1 MNWLYPNPF
10 LHTWTIG
17 PEQID
22 HYHHVN
28 NVAYVKQLEVT
39 SWAHSNQ
46 LGLTI
51 EQYQQMDR
59 GMAISRHEINY
70 LAAAHEADVIDCATW
85 IVSCD
90 SKIKL
95 SRQFQFIRRR
105 DKATL
110 LTAKTDFVCIELSTG
125 LPKRMPKAFS
135 SVYGPAC
142 ISATPEL
149 K

>member
-1 MNWLYPNPF
+1 MNWLHPNPF
-10 LHTWTIG
+10 ILPWQIG
-17 PEQID
+17 PEYID

-28 NVAYVKQLEVT
+28 NVAYVKQLEIT

-51 EQYQQMDR
+51 EQYQSLDR

-70 LAAAHEADVIDCATW
+70 LAAAREGDVIDCATW

-95 SRQFQFIRRR
+95 SRQFQFIRRH
-105 DKATL
+105 DKVTL
-110 LTAKTDFVCIELSTG
+110 LTAQTDFVCIALSTG

-135 SVYGPAC
+135 AVYGPAC
-142 ISATPEL
+142 INCD
-149 K
+149 